1 MNVAINNRFGILLAE
16 KRAQEKRNI
25 PLSEVSEAIG
35 VPPKTLLAWAN
46 NTVTRFDVHVI
57 DAICKY
63 FGVKPGDLFEYVE
76 GPTSQ
81 PKKLK
86 QKTARK

>member
-1 MNVAINNRFGILLAE
+1 MINVTVINRFGVLLAE

-25 PLSEVSEAIG
+25 PLSEVAQETGI
-35 VPPKTLLAWAN
+35 PPKTLFAWAN

-63 FGVKPGDLFEYVE
+63 FRVEPGDLFGYIDEDRTTT
-76 GPTSQ
+76 PT
-81 PKKLK
+81 KKK
-86 QKTARK
+86 